1 MSPTADG
8 RHCAKC
14 QTEVVDFT
22 RLSDAEVLAYLA
34 KRPGQHI
41 CGRIALP
48 SIAPQHYKRTRGP
61 LRWIFAALALF
72 GWHSPAH
79 AGPPQRPPL
88 SADSDSTKPGGQV
101 IVRGA
106 VIDDQSGQPV
116 AGARVLIKGTNF
128 GTTTDETGRFEL
140 VMAATWKPLKSGK
153 LLLEVLGNPFD
164 FQPKNLTVAISR
176 PAKPVTLTV
185 RLLSIPNRGQVM
197 GRLAMPE
204 PPVKPP
210 MR

>member
-8 RHCAKC
+8 RHCATC

-22 RLSDAEVLAYLA
+22 RLSEAQVLAYLSN
-34 KRPGQHI
+34 RPGQRI
-41 CGRIALP
+41 CGLI
-48 SIAPQHYKRTRGP
+48 SSSSVVPQQPKRARGP
-61 LRWIFAALALF
+61 LRWALAALALF

-79 AGPPQRPPL
+79 AGPPLRPPL

-116 AGARVLIKGTNF
+116 ANARVLIKGTNF

-140 VMAATWKPLKSGK
+140 IMAATWKPLKSGK
-153 LLLEVLGNPFD
+153 LLLQVLGNPFD
-164 FQPKNLTVAISR
+164 FQVKNLTVVLSR
-176 PAKPVTLTV
+176 PTKPVTLTV
-185 RLLSIPNRGQVM
+185 RLLSIANRGQVM

-210 MR
+210 LR